1 MCYMHVFIHAI
12 IKSDRRYV
20 TVLHHSITKSVLSL
34 VPYFNLLIEFWAVR
48 SLPISYLFKIS
59 IFLLLPVKIYSV
71 LELCANI

>member
-12 IKSDRRYV
+12 IKSDSI
-20 TVLHHSITKSVLSL
+20 THSITKSVLSL